1 MGKDE
6 LISKLSTFI
15 RNENYA
21 KIDEIIKNF
30 REENSYKE
38 D

>member
-15 RNENYA
+15 RNENFS
-21 KIDEIIKNF
+21 KIDEIIKNL
-30 REENSYKE
+30 EKKVIMK
-38 D
+38 

>member
-1 MGKDE
+1 MEKDE

-21 KIDEIIKNF
+21 KIDEIIKNL
-30 REENSYKE
+30 EKKVIMK
-38 D
+38 